1 MSTEKFLRDLLDLRH
16 ETKKAVMQKASSMKL
31 PTRDEQLAMEL
42 EMYSK
47 AGSMGSKNTPLY
59 RGKDVR

>member
-1 MSTEKFLRDLLDLRH
+1 MSTEKFLSDLLDLRR

-42 EMYSK
+42 ELYSK
-47 AGSMGSKNTPLY
+47 AGSMGSKKQSVVS
-59 RGKDVR
+59 R